1 MPEAPSR
8 SNGSRYDRVA
18 LVRHAE
24 QLHGRN
30 FNCAQAVACTLATLH
45 GADEDGAF
53 RLAEALGGGL
63 GGHTETCGALLGGA
77 MAIGQANSRGCAD
90 PTSKLETY
98 ELVKQLVAAFRE
110 RFGTT
115 VCDEIRAQDESGQKP
130 LPICKTC
137 IATAVELTADVLEG
151 MERD

>member
-1 MPEAPSR
+1 MPEATSR
-8 SNGSRYDRVA
+8 SNSVSYDRAA
-18 LVRHAE
+18 LARHAE

-45 GADEDGAF
+45 GADEDGCF
-53 RLAEALGGGL
+53 RLAEGLGGGL
-63 GGHTETCGALLGGA
+63 GGHTEACGALLGGA

-90 PTSKLETY
+90 PTSKEETY
-98 ELVKQLVAAFRE
+98 ELVKPLVAAFRE

-115 VCDEIRAQDESGQKP
+115 VCSEIRAQDPSDQKP
-130 LPICKTC
+130 LPICKDC
-137 IATAVELTADVLEG
+137 IAAAVELAADVLEG